1 MYVHVQSSAG
11 EESREVLAFR
21 ELLAGVTAQFI
32 EETLMPY
39 FGEMMMFVK
48 ECELATERG
57 ALDTYKHQE
66 RE

>member
-1 MYVHVQSSAG
+1 M
-11 EESREVLAFR
+11 LAFR